1 MYLKDIQACIDRIL
15 EGPRLAR
22 AERRAVEVNPAN
34 AMMLDVL
41 PAIAGIDLPQ
51 SLALVTKKLWKPGMT
66 IRVRFLDGDAT
77 IQQRL
82 QPFAHIWS
90 QFANLKF
97 VFGADP
103 DAEIRISFKQR
114 GSWSYIG
121 TDCLGIP
128 KNQATMNFGWLT
140 PTTDDAEY
148 SRVVTHEFGHAIGCI
163 HEHQNPAAAIPWDKP
178 VVYRYYA
185 GPPNNWTKEQTD
197 VNLFQTYDRTQTQF
211 SAFDPQSIM
220 LYPIPNDF
228 TIGDF
233 EVGWNSALSEV
244 DKQFVGTIY
253 PFAQKPQNE
262 LRIDGGA
269 VSQSIGAPGELDT
282 FTFKVATQ
290 ARYRVETLGKLDLVM
305 GLYGPDNAK
314 KLVRTDDDS
323 GAGLNPRIVATLK
336 PGVYTALVRHF
347 STAKTGDYQI
357 QVKTEK

>member
-1 MYLKDIQACIDRIL
+1 MYLKDIHTCVDRVL
-15 EGPRLAR
+15 DGARQAR
-22 AERRAVEVNPAN
+22 AERRSVEVNPAN
-34 AMMLDVL
+34 AMLLDAM

-51 SLALVTKKLWKPGMT
+51 SQAVVTKKLWKPGMT
-66 IRVRFLDGDAT
+66 IRVRFLDGDPV

-90 QFANLKF
+90 QYANLKF
-97 VFGADP
+97 AFGADP

-121 TDCLGIP
+121 TDCLGIA

-140 PTTDDAEY
+140 RTTDDAEY

-163 HEHQNPAAAIPWDKP
+163 HEHQNPAASIPWDKP

-211 SAFDPQSIM
+211 SAFDPHSIM

-233 EVGWNSALSEV
+233 EVGWNNVLSDV
-244 DKQFVGTIY
+244 DKQFIGTIY
-253 PFAQKPQNE
+253 PFAQKPTNA
-262 LRIDGGA
+262 LPIDGGP

-282 FTFKVATQ
+282 FTFTVKKQ
-290 ARYRVETLGKLDLVM
+290 ARYRVETLGKQDLVM
-305 GLYGPDNAK
+305 GLYGPNDEK
-314 KLVRTDDDS
+314 KLIRTDDDS
-323 GAGLNPRIVATLK
+323 GAGMNARIISTLK
-336 PGVYTALVRHF
+336 PGVYTVLVRHF
-347 STAKTGDYQI
+347 NAQKTGNYQI
-357 QVKTEK
+357 QVETE